1 MTEQTQVKNG
11 LEGLTQ
17 KYGYNADTKTVTNR
31 SFDGAAELS
40 SSKKNLRRISN
51 SPQTSTSTGDVHVQM
66 ASIQL
71 DLAELA
77 DEYGKIN
84 VNFSSL
90 VGSKK
95 LYGLLEGMRIKGNEF
110 VGRKKAAKELKLK
123 AIQRRG
129 DAIEYL
135 VNQMSEV
142 LDQQYEKVVQGGAK
156 CRGVQ
161 LENIS
166 HLKTLDRKLV
176 DSLKN
181 GVYKGVDMS
190 QAEKEVSRLETELN
204 DIQKVLEDYEG
215 KINTAKRT
223 GDIDA
228 VSKLADEMSQV
239 LDIKH
244 GVLDGRLGAEG
255 IVSEIRRKIL
265 GSAEAV
271 QSSKGAIAASKV
283 NYQALELLIGSYHDL
298 EIKYKNAKEDM
309 IPVFKIQGKIAA
321 MGTEVANLKTLLLR
335 VADISNKLMKANSD
349 LVTKVSSETFNL
361 LQTPIYDPVQMREAE
376 EKLSAYRAELNRNK
390 IEWAESVQSIK
401 ETPDQP
407 HYAQQE

>member
-1 MTEQTQVKNG
+1 MAEETQVKNG
-11 LEGLTQ
+11 LEKLTEQ
-17 KYGYNADTKTVTNR
+17 YGYNANTRTVTNR
-31 SFDGAAELS
+31 SFDSATELE

-51 SPQTSTSTGDVHVQM
+51 SPQTATSTGDVHVQM

-71 DLAELA
+71 DLASLA
-77 DEYGKIN
+77 DEYGKLN
-84 VNFSSL
+84 VNFSTL

-95 LYGLLEGMRIKGNEF
+95 LYGLVEGMRIKGNELI
-110 VGRKKAAKELKLK
+110 GRKQAAKALKLR

-129 DAIEYL
+129 DSIEYL

-142 LDQQYEKVVQGGAK
+142 LNQQYQKVIEGGAK

-166 HLKTLDRKLV
+166 HMKTLDRKLV
-176 DSLKN
+176 ESLKS
-181 GVYKGVDMS
+181 GVYKGVDMA
-190 QAEKEVSRLETELN
+190 QAEKEVEKLETELN
-204 DIQKVLEDYEG
+204 DIQKVLEDYET
-215 KINTAKRT
+215 KINAAKRT
-223 GDIDA
+223 GDIDG

-255 IVSEIRRKIL
+255 VVSEIRRKIL

-271 QSSKGAIAASKV
+271 QSAKGATAASKV

-309 IPVFKIQGKIAA
+309 IPVFLIQGKIAA
-321 MGTEVANLKTLLLR
+321 MGMEVSNLKDLLLR
-335 VADISNKLMKANSD
+335 VSNISNQLMKANSD

-361 LQTPIYDPVQMREAE
+361 LQTPLYDPVKMREAE

-401 ETPDQP
+401 EVPDQA
-407 HYAQQE
+407 HYAQP